1 MNLYSC
7 TTLLTNQG
15 VAGLDKRFLTFFV
28 LTNDASK
35 ARQFKVTVKR
45 LKIAGVAAA
54 ALTLFF
60 AVILLDYSRL
70 KYNTSELHG
79 LRKENAAQKIIL
91 QDFSAKTGELETRL
105 SNLSIFDRKLRIL
118 ANIENPKNQAPGHQ
132 DQIMGLGGASYD
144 DDSNVGS
151 TGAKT
156 AELVGRMRS
165 DLKELDNRAR
175 QQEKSFTELQGQL
188 VNKSSMLASTP
199 SILPARGWITS
210 GFGERTSPFTGFTQM
225 HNGLDIANEPGSPVV
240 APANGIVVQ
249 AGRED
254 ELGKM
259 VVISHGYGLK
269 TTFGHLSEI
278 NVRAGQRV
286 RRGDKIGAIGSTG
299 RSTGPHLHYQ
309 VSANG
314 VTVNPAKYILN

>member
-1 MNLYSC
+1 MVQACGQAWYRK
-7 TTLLTNQG
+7 G
-15 VAGLDKRFLTFFV
+15 DAGLDKRFLTFFV
-28 LTNDASK
+28 LTSDASK
-35 ARQFKVTVKR
+35 ARQFKATVKR
-45 LKIAGVAAA
+45 LKIAGVVAAVL
-54 ALTLFF
+54 ALTF
-60 AVILLDYSRL
+60 AVILVDYSRL

-91 QDFSAKTGELETRL
+91 QDLSAKTGELETRL
-105 SNLSIFDRKLRIL
+105 ANLSIFDRKLRIL
-118 ANIENPKNQAPGHQ
+118 ANIENPRNQAAGHQ
-132 DQIMGLGGASYD
+132 DQVMGIGGASSD
-144 DDSNVGS
+144 DDSNVSS

-156 AELVGRMRS
+156 AELVNRMRS

-175 QQEKSFTELQGQL
+175 HQEKSFTELQGEL

-199 SILPARGWITS
+199 SILPVRGWITS

-225 HNGLDIANEPGSPVV
+225 HNGLDIANEPGTAVV
-240 APANGIVVQ
+240 ATANGIVAQ

-278 NVRAGQRV
+278 SVRIGQRV

-314 VTVNPAKYILN
+314 VTVNPVKYILN